1 MYADLDHLGAALLGA
16 ALLLAS
22 RSPRLLPMLSK
33 MLVAMRRWATAQG
46 ALPDRAL
53 RAGVYI
59 FPFISILVFI
69 KKLPFLADF
78 IKNWVH
84 FIKKLGFFAQKR
96 PNLARNCH
104 F

>member
-53 RAGVYI
+53 RD
-59 FPFISILVFI
+59 PHS
-69 KKLPFLADF
+69 LPSSRCWE
-78 IKNWVH
+78 IW
-84 FIKKLGFFAQKR
+84 
-96 PNLARNCH
+96 
-104 F
+104 